1 MTVLPAV
8 AKIELAKKARSPT
21 HKPEPYS
28 DGGEFD
34 EGEVVGVVFFIARRH
49 RSEMFEF
56 VEEAFDEIAEAI
68 EVGAEG
74 GDVHPMGHWFDVA
87 PCALLCEARP
97 QRVAVVAAV
106 GQEDLAFA
114 ETGEHVGRASP
125 VMSLSGRQLEQ
136 NGQAVGVDERMDLG
150 GQSAS
155 RAPHA
160 AGSSEVPSGG

>member
-1 MTVLPAV
+1 
-8 AKIELAKKARSPT
+8 
-21 HKPEPYS
+21 
-28 DGGEFD
+28 
-34 EGEVVGVVFFIARRH
+34 
-49 RSEMFEF
+49 
-56 VEEAFDEIAEAI
+56 
-68 EVGAEG
+68 
-74 GDVHPMGHWFDVA
+74 MGYWFDVA

-150 GQSAS
+150 GQSAP

-160 AGSSEVPSGG
+160 AGSSEVLSGG

>member
-1 MTVLPAV
+1 MSFPRPFCLVQL
-8 AKIELAKKARSPT
+8 
-21 HKPEPYS
+21 
-28 DGGEFD
+28 
-34 EGEVVGVVFFIARRH
+34 
-49 RSEMFEF
+49 
-56 VEEAFDEIAEAI
+56 EEAFDEIAEAI

-125 VMSLSGRQLEQ
+125 S
-136 NGQAVGVDERMDLG
+136 
-150 GQSAS
+150 
-155 RAPHA
+155 
-160 AGSSEVPSGG
+160 